1 MTQIERLRARGDTCE
16 NNLGTELRGL
26 EDEAVRGVEEI
37 ALKVFILG
45 EWEDN
50 QTIKEVS
57 RLEGTLLCRRW
68 VCKLTQPLWRTAW
81 RFLKNLKIALL
92 CMHAC

>member
-26 EDEAVRGVEEI
+26 EDEAVRGIEEI

-50 QTIKEVS
+50 
-57 RLEGTLLCRRW
+57 
-68 VCKLTQPLWRTAW
+68 
-81 RFLKNLKIALL
+81 
-92 CMHAC
+92 